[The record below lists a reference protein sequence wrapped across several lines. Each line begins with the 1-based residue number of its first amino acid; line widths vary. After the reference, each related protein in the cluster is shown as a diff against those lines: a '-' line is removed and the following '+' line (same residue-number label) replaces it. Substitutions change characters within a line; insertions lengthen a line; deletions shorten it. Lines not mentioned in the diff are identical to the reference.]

1 MQLQTVVLKTVV
13 LNHMPLRGETTPG
26 VIIMNDMP
34 VGLLMALS
42 ENENAMRR
50 FAMLTEEERGRV
62 ISQARQAA
70 SRDEMQVIVSGL
82 N

>member
-1 MQLQTVVLKTVV
+1 
-13 LNHMPLRGETTPG
+13 
-26 VIIMNDMP
+26 
-34 VGLLMALS
+34 MALS